1 MKQFEQMKIVDLS
14 ATVYHKELNI
24 QMGESSLSWCTY
36 LSKDTAY
43 GGNRRYLTLMPFVKR
58 RNLAQKLTSLTQL
71 RQPQ

>member
-1 MKQFEQMKIVDLS
+1 MKIVDLS

-43 GGNRRYLTLMPFVKR
+43 GGNRRYLILDAIREARTF
-58 RNLAQKLTSLTQL
+58 AQKLTSLTQL